1 MKEFKMNNLPKQ
13 KGFTLIELMIVIAI
27 IGILAAIAIPQY
39 ATYTT
44 RAKLSEGLIAVSHK
58 KNSVA
63 EAYLSNGM
71 AGVASLAQ
79 STNTAPTADKQ
90 SKFIKSSNIDAATGA
105 IVILLADDDASTLPD
120 DAKGKTLVFKP
131 YIGNADLPTAV
142 SRGKMDWACA
152 SATNTT
158 ATKRGF
164 TNMSQGTL
172 PSKYAPPECK

>member
-1 MKEFKMNNLPKQ
+1 MNNLPNQ
-13 KGFTLIELMIVIAI
+13 QGFTLIELMIVIAI

-39 ATYTT
+39 SIYTT
-44 RAKLSEGLIAVSHK
+44 RAKLSEGLVAASHRKTAVT
-58 KNSVA
+58 
-63 EAYLSNGM
+63 EAYLNNGM
-71 AGVASLAQ
+71 AGVTALAS

-105 IVILLADDDASTLPD
+105 IVILASTLPD
-120 DAKGKTLVFKP
+120 DAKGKTLIFKP
-131 YIGNADLPTAV
+131 YIGNSDLPTAV

>member
-1 MKEFKMNNLPKQ
+1 
-13 KGFTLIELMIVIAI
+13 
-27 IGILAAIAIPQY
+27 
-39 ATYTT
+39 
-44 RAKLSEGLIAVSHK
+44 
-58 KNSVA
+58 
-63 EAYLSNGM
+63 M
-71 AGVASLAQ
+71 AGVAALAR

-105 IVILLADDDASTLPD
+105 IIILLADDDASTLPD
-120 DAKGKTLVFKP
+120 DAKGKTLIFKP